1 MDVVEHD
8 ELSRS
13 EALFARLLLGSHH
26 DWNPD
31 VAMRYLPVIEVIEA
45 HGLADEVTEVG
56 SGSVGMAP
64 YLRRPFTGL
73 DTDLGRSTHPLMTPI
88 SASVLDTGFASALR
102 PCVVSTDMLEHV
114 PVALRQDAVDELV
127 RITGRL
133 LVLAVPSGK
142 AAEAHDQEMAVRFR
156 EHRGADHRF
165 LLEHV
170 EHGLPS
176 SAELQAYLEQ
186 ALTRS
191 DRTAT
196 IEMQPNANLEVRSK
210 VMRHWIDRRAVDK
223 VAWVWMTWRARALA
237 RQNDEPAYR
246 QIAVVDF
253 TAPTA

>member
-13 EALFARLLLGSHH
+13 EALFARLLLGTHH

-31 VAMRYLPVIEVIEA
+31 VAMRYLPIVEIIEA
-45 HGLADEVTEVG
+45 HDLADAVTEVG
-56 SGSVGMAP
+56 SGSVGIAP

-88 SASVLDTGFASALR
+88 SASVLDTGFASASR

-114 PVALRQDAVDELV
+114 PVDLRQRAVDELV
-127 RITGRL
+127 RITEQL
-133 LVLAVPSGK
+133 LILAVPSG
-142 AAEAHDQEMAVRFR
+142 AEAEAHDQEMAERFR
-156 EHRGADHRF
+156 DRRGAEHRF

-170 EHGLPS
+170 EHGLPTH
-176 SAELQAYLEQ
+176 AQLREYVEQ
-186 ALTRS
+186 ALAHCGRS
-191 DRTAT
+191 GTVT
-196 IEMQPNANLEVRSK
+196 MQPNANLAVRSK

-223 VAWVWMTWRARALA
+223 VAWVWMTWRARSLA

-246 QIAVVDF
+246 QIAVVEF
-253 TAPTA
+253 